1 MNTKEKELKEKEL
14 NDIKINNTNKTNL
27 PKSKST
33 FFFVKQSKTNNTENS
48 TKKNLFTVIRK
59 SNYIYRKRKPRK
71 KKLLNGIRNKIKC
84 GHEGCEGIFKTKKQL
99 VYHHY
104 KMNVECHN
112 DIINLLKLIYSTKTL
127 LLKKSDKIEEISK
140 KYGDLY
146 RETMKKIPL
155 DEHIETI
162 VGVNFEDEINKK

>member
-1 MNTKEKELKEKEL
+1 
-14 NDIKINNTNKTNL
+14 
-27 PKSKST
+27 
-33 FFFVKQSKTNNTENS
+33 
-48 TKKNLFTVIRK
+48 
-59 SNYIYRKRKPRK
+59 
-71 KKLLNGIRNKIKC
+71 
-84 GHEGCEGIFKTKKQL
+84 
-99 VYHHY
+99 
-104 KMNVECHN
+104 MNVECHN

>member
-1 MNTKEKELKEKEL
+1 M
-14 NDIKINNTNKTNL
+14 
-27 PKSKST
+27 
-33 FFFVKQSKTNNTENS
+33 
-48 TKKNLFTVIRK
+48 FTVIQK
-59 SNYIYRKRKPRK
+59 SVYNYKKRKPRK
-71 KKLLNGIRNKIKC
+71 RKILNRIKNKIKC
-84 GHEGCEGIFKTKKQL
+84 SHKGCEGIFKTKKQL

-146 RETMKKIPL
+146 RETMKKI
-155 DEHIETI
+155 II
-162 VGVNFEDEINKK
+162 IFFQVKKEIQVIKLKKKKNLIIILIILIIIKKIYFLK